1 METVKNLSGIAEE
14 DIEEL
19 FNETDANDDGIVMRS
34 EVLASL
40 KGMDRRQKRL
50 HSKYC

>member
-40 KGMDRRQKRL
+40 KKRMNDL
-50 HSKYC
+50 SRTGGGT